1 MALPDFQSIMLP
13 LLKQV
18 ADDQP
23 HASRDVVESLASHFK
38 LTEDQKHEMLPSGVQ
53 PAFYNR
59 VMWARFYLVKGGLLS
74 APKRGMIRIT
84 PRGQEVLKSKVDK
97 VNVAFL
103 KKKFPEFADFQ
114 SAKRGSPSAAEPSIM
129 ESTQT
134 PEEILGG
141 AYRLMRSALALE
153 LLTKVRTMD
162 WKDFEDLVVKL
173 LVQMGY
179 GGTSDDVRH
188 AFGKRTGDE
197 GIDGTIKEDKL
208 GLDAIHVQAKRW
220 KDGSTV
226 GRSELQKFVGALA
239 GQGARKGVFITASS
253 FSKEAREYAPK
264 NDTKIVLLDGEQ
276 LVELMID
283 YNLGVIPRE
292 TFVVK
297 RIDGDFF
304 GEE

>member
-1 MALPDFQSIMLP
+1 MAIPDFQTIMLP
-13 LLKQV
+13 LLKHM
-18 ADDQP
+18 ADDQA
-23 HASRDVVESLASHFK
+23 HAARDVVEALAADFK
-38 LTEDQKHEMLPSGVQ
+38 LTEEEMHEMLPSGVQ

-59 VMWARFYLVKGGLLS
+59 VMWARFYLVKAELLS
-74 APKRGMIRIT
+74 SPKRGMIRIT
-84 PRGQEVLKSKVDK
+84 PRGQTVLKSKVEK
-97 VNVAFL
+97 INVAYL
-103 KKKFPEFADFQ
+103 KKQFPEFVAGL
-114 SAKRGSPSAAEPSIM
+114 STKRELPSATEPTIM
-129 ESTQT
+129 ESSQT

-153 LLTKVRTMD
+153 LLTKVRAMD

-179 GGTSDDVRH
+179 GGSSDDVRH
-188 AFGKRTGDE
+188 AFGARTNDE

-220 KDGSTV
+220 KDGNSV
-226 GRSELQKFVGALA
+226 GRPDLQKFVGALA
-239 GQGARKGVFITASS
+239 GQGARKGVFITAST
-253 FSKEAREYAPK
+253 FSKDARDYAPK
-264 NDTKIVLLDGEQ
+264 NDTKIVLIDGEQ
-276 LVELMID
+276 LVDLMMD